1 MTEPVKVL
9 MIDDEADFCYFV
21 KKNLMRSGMFDV
33 VIATNGKQ
41 GIELANNEKPDIILL
56 DMLMPGMSGDEV
68 AAVLKRKAA
77 TATIPILY
85 LTALATDEDV
95 NEDVDEDM
103 DEDMEDCNERK
114 SGKNYILPK
123 PVRTQKLMETILK
136 ILGKPRTM
144 SNNSAENAK
153 KDTRP

>member
-9 MIDDEADFCYFV
+9 IIDDEADFCYFV
-21 KKNLMRSGMFDV
+21 RKNLMRSEMFDV

-56 DMLMPGMSGDEV
+56 DLIMPGMSGDEV

-95 NEDVDEDM
+95 NEDVDEDT
-103 DEDMEDCNERK
+103 DDCNERK
-114 SGKNYILPK
+114 SGKNHILPK
-123 PVRTQKLMETILK
+123 PVRTKKLMETILK
-136 ILGKPRTM
+136 ILGKP
-144 SNNSAENAK
+144 
-153 KDTRP
+153 

>member
-9 MIDDEADFCYFV
+9 IIDDEADFCYFV
-21 KKNLMRSGMFDV
+21 RKNLMRSGMFDV

-56 DMLMPGMSGDEV
+56 DLLMPGMSGDEV
-68 AAVLKRKAA
+68 AAVLKRQAA

-95 NEDVDEDM
+95 NEDVNEDS
-103 DEDMEDCNERK
+103 DDCNERK
-114 SGKNYILPK
+114 SGKNHILPK
-123 PVRTQKLMETILK
+123 PVRTKKLMETILK
-136 ILGKPRTM
+136 ILGKP
-144 SNNSAENAK
+144 
-153 KDTRP
+153 